1 MLSLATATVA
11 TVATVDIMDMAMAV
25 MAMDIM
31 ARGKPRLLLL
41 PSLDMA
47 TTEDMVTDMAD
58 TADMA
63 DTDIMA
69 TMARGRQLLSLLLSP
84 LLLPNPATDT
94 MAATVATEAMVTVDM
109 VTTAIMARGPLMLMP
124 STATEAMEATEATE
138 DMVMD
143 TVMATTARDLRMPPM
158 ATVMAMVMVM
168 VMVTVMVMGTDTT
181 DKKEG
186 IVMTS
191 RVQWIHNE
199 MDL

>member
-1 MLSLATATVA
+1 MV
-11 TVATVDIMDMAMAV
+11 VGGMVDIMDMAMAV

-31 ARGKPRLLLL
+31 ARGKLRLLLL

-47 TTEDMVTDMAD
+47 TTEDMVT
-58 TADMA
+58 DMA

-84 LLLPNPATDT
+84 LLLPNP
-94 MAATVATEAMVTVDM
+94 ATEAMVTVDM

-158 ATVMAMVMVM
+158 ATVIAMVMVM
-168 VMVTVMVMGTDTT
+168 VMVMGTDTT

-199 MDL
+199 MA

>member
-1 MLSLATATVA
+1 
-11 TVATVDIMDMAMAV
+11 MDMAMAV

-41 PSLDMA
+41 PSLD
-47 TTEDMVTDMAD
+47 
-58 TADMA
+58 
-63 DTDIMA
+63 
-69 TMARGRQLLSLLLSP
+69 
-84 LLLPNPATDT
+84 TDT

-109 VTTAIMARGPLMLMP
+109 VPTAIMARGPLMLMP
-124 STATEAMEATEATE
+124 STATEAMEATE

>member
-1 MLSLATATVA
+1 
-11 TVATVDIMDMAMAV
+11 MAMAV

-47 TTEDMVTDMAD
+47 TTEDMVM
-58 TADMA
+58 
-63 DTDIMA
+63 
-69 TMARGRQLLSLLLSP
+69 
-84 LLLPNPATDT
+84 
-94 MAATVATEAMVTVDM
+94 VDM

-186 IVMTS
+186 IVITS
-191 RVQWIHNE
+191 RVQWI
-199 MDL
+199 

>member
-1 MLSLATATVA
+1 
-11 TVATVDIMDMAMAV
+11 
-25 MAMDIM
+25 
-31 ARGKPRLLLL
+31 
-41 PSLDMA
+41 
-47 TTEDMVTDMAD
+47 
-58 TADMA
+58 MA

-138 DMVMD
+138 
-143 TVMATTARDLRMPPM
+143 
-158 ATVMAMVMVM
+158 VMVM

-191 RVQWIHNE
+191 RVQWIH
-199 MDL
+199 

>member
-1 MLSLATATVA
+1 
-11 TVATVDIMDMAMAV
+11 
-25 MAMDIM
+25 M

-47 TTEDMVTDMAD
+47 TTEDMA
-58 TADMA
+58 ADMA

-84 LLLPNPATDT
+84 LLLPNPATD
-94 MAATVATEAMVTVDM
+94 
-109 VTTAIMARGPLMLMP
+109 
-124 STATEAMEATEATE
+124 AMEATEATE

>member
-1 MLSLATATVA
+1 
-11 TVATVDIMDMAMAV
+11 
-25 MAMDIM
+25 M
-31 ARGKPRLLLL
+31 ARGPLMLM
-41 PSLDMA
+41 PS
-47 TTEDMVTDMAD
+47 T
-58 TADMA
+58 
-63 DTDIMA
+63 
-69 TMARGRQLLSLLLSP
+69 
-84 LLLPNPATDT
+84 
-94 MAATVATEAMVTVDM
+94 ATEAMEATEATVDM

-143 TVMATTARDLRMPPM
+143 MVMATTARDLRMPPM

-181 DKKEG
+181 DKKEV

-191 RVQWIHNE
+191 RVQWMHNE

>member
-1 MLSLATATVA
+1 
-11 TVATVDIMDMAMAV
+11 
-25 MAMDIM
+25 MDIM

-47 TTEDMVTDMAD
+47 TTEDMVTD
-58 TADMA
+58 TADMV

-124 STATEAMEATEATE
+124 STAT
-138 DMVMD
+138 
-143 TVMATTARDLRMPPM
+143 DLRMPPM

>member
-1 MLSLATATVA
+1 
-11 TVATVDIMDMAMAV
+11 
-25 MAMDIM
+25 
-31 ARGKPRLLLL
+31 
-41 PSLDMA
+41 
-47 TTEDMVTDMAD
+47 
-58 TADMA
+58 
-63 DTDIMA
+63 
-69 TMARGRQLLSLLLSP
+69 
-84 LLLPNPATDT
+84 

-109 VTTAIMARGPLMLMP
+109 GTTAIMARGPLMLMP

-158 ATVMAMVMVM
+158 AMVMVM

-199 MDL
+199 MVMVMVTVMVMGTDTT

>member
-1 MLSLATATVA
+1 
-11 TVATVDIMDMAMAV
+11 
-25 MAMDIM
+25 M

-47 TTEDMVTDMAD
+47 TTEDMVTD

-84 LLLPNPATDT
+84 LLLPNPAT
-94 MAATVATEAMVTVDM
+94 AT
-109 VTTAIMARGPLMLMP
+109 MARGPLMLMP

-143 TVMATTARDLRMPPM
+143 TVMVMSWLRLWSW
-158 ATVMAMVMVM
+158 VRILRIRRR
-168 VMVTVMVMGTDTT
+168 G
-181 DKKEG
+181 
-186 IVMTS
+186 
-191 RVQWIHNE
+191 
-199 MDL
+199 

>member
-1 MLSLATATVA
+1 M
-11 TVATVDIMDMAMAV
+11 
-25 MAMDIM
+25 
-31 ARGKPRLLLL
+31 G
-41 PSLDMA
+41 
-47 TTEDMVTDMAD
+47 
-58 TADMA
+58 
-63 DTDIMA
+63 DIMA

-124 STATEAMEATEATE
+124 STATEAMEATEAEATE

>member
-1 MLSLATATVA
+1 M
-11 TVATVDIMDMAMAV
+11 
-25 MAMDIM
+25 
-31 ARGKPRLLLL
+31 G
-41 PSLDMA
+41 
-47 TTEDMVTDMAD
+47 
-58 TADMA
+58 
-63 DTDIMA
+63 
-69 TMARGRQLLSLLLSP
+69 
-84 LLLPNPATDT
+84 
-94 MAATVATEAMVTVDM
+94 VATEAMVTVDM

-124 STATEAMEATEATE
+124 STATEATE

>member
-1 MLSLATATVA
+1 
-11 TVATVDIMDMAMAV
+11 
-25 MAMDIM
+25 M

-47 TTEDMVTDMAD
+47 TTEDMVTDM
-58 TADMA
+58 ADMA

-109 VTTAIMARGPLMLMP
+109 VTTAIMARGPLMLMA
-124 STATEAMEATEATE
+124 S
-138 DMVMD
+138 
-143 TVMATTARDLRMPPM
+143 TARDLRMPPM

>member
-1 MLSLATATVA
+1 
-11 TVATVDIMDMAMAV
+11 
-25 MAMDIM
+25 M

-84 LLLPNPATDT
+84 LLLPTP
-94 MAATVATEAMVTVDM
+94 
-109 VTTAIMARGPLMLMP
+109 
-124 STATEAMEATEATE
+124 ATEAMEATEATE

-143 TVMATTARDLRMPPM
+143 MVMATTARDLRMPPM
-158 ATVMAMVMVM
+158 ATVMAMVMVI

>member
-1 MLSLATATVA
+1 
-11 TVATVDIMDMAMAV
+11 
-25 MAMDIM
+25 M

-47 TTEDMVTDMAD
+47 TTEDMVTD

-94 MAATVATEAMVTVDM
+94 MAATEAMVTVDM

-124 STATEAMEATEATE
+124 STATEAMEATE

-158 ATVMAMVMVM
+158 ATVMAMVM
-168 VMVTVMVMGTDTT
+168 
-181 DKKEG
+181 
-186 IVMTS
+186 
-191 RVQWIHNE
+191 
-199 MDL
+199 

>member
-1 MLSLATATVA
+1 
-11 TVATVDIMDMAMAV
+11 MDMAMAV

-31 ARGKPRLLLL
+31 ERGKPRLLLL
-41 PSLDMA
+41 PS
-47 TTEDMVTDMAD
+47 TDMAD

-158 ATVMAMVMVM
+158 ATVMAMVM
-168 VMVTVMVMGTDTT
+168 GTDTT
-181 DKKEG
+181 DKKEIEQPAWRQLDHRKLG
-186 IVMTS
+186 PSKM
-191 RVQWIHNE
+191 R
-199 MDL
+199 LL

>member
-1 MLSLATATVA
+1 
-11 TVATVDIMDMAMAV
+11 
-25 MAMDIM
+25 M

-47 TTEDMVTDMAD
+47 TTEDMVTDM
-58 TADMA
+58 ADMA

-109 VTTAIMARGPLMLMP
+109 VTTAIMARGPLM
-124 STATEAMEATEATE
+124 
-138 DMVMD
+138 
-143 TVMATTARDLRMPPM
+143 RMPPM